1 VGDHHYQH
9 REILRPGAGL
19 CVILHRSMGDDQR
32 VKDLARQAIEAGVPA
47 YLIADERGVP
57 RRLMLDRGPLA

>member
-1 VGDHHYQH
+1 M
-9 REILRPGAGL
+9 LRPGAGL
-19 CVILHRSMGDDQR
+19 CVVFQRSMGDDEQ

-57 RRLMLDRGPLA
+57 WRLMLDRGPLA